1 MVDVTTFEVELEQEK
16 TEKIAQ
22 VAARGASIAA
32 ELGHDPDAVQV
43 FLRHYFRH
51 VDAVDVDERTVSN
64 LLGLVESHYRAAMR
78 RPAARAVISIRTP
91 NQADDGWTA
100 GGATVVQIVTDD
112 RPFLV
117 DSVTMEVLRQGWS
130 IREVFHPQFL
140 IRRDVGGTLREIVR
154 TTQVGPD
161 PEILQESWMH
171 LEVLPPAS
179 PERDTEDLHSDLE
192 HGLLEV
198 LRLVEEVV
206 EDWSRMRTRSTETI
220 SLLADPVVT
229 SDRTDEA
236 ALAIELLEWLND
248 NHFTF
253 LGYRQYRLILNGQ
266 DTRFEPVAATGL
278 GVLRG
283 DKDAASAFHAVP
295 MPEASQPLMII
306 TKDNDKSRVH
316 RPAYLDYIGIR
327 TFSADGQITGE
338 RRFLGLFASSAY
350 SESVPRIP
358 VVRQKA
364 AEVLRRSGYAPSSH
378 GGKAIMDVLDT
389 YPRDELFQ
397 ASIDELAPVVEKV
410 AHLKERRQV
419 RMFVRREPYGR
430 YLSCLVY
437 LPRDRYTTAV
447 RKRMEKLLLDR
458 LGGASIDYT
467 ARVSESVLARLHF
480 VVRMPVGESLGEV
493 DVRRLERE
501 LTLATR
507 SWDDEFADALAS
519 LPTPFDGTTPD
530 ELSTLVGALP
540 EGYKEDFSARQG
552 VQDLAALMALRSD
565 SRAGAEADSAA
576 AKNMVMYVPDR
587 TDDEADLRLKIFR
600 WDSPISLS
608 QILPH
613 LSLLGVD
620 VIDERPYELVLGTD
634 QRAFI
639 YDFGITVPGGDAAVR
654 SRWPIAARQKF
665 MDAFSAS
672 YAGLSEPDRFHALV
686 MGADLGWQQVTI
698 LRAIGRYLRQTG
710 TTYSQTYLASA
721 LSSNVDLA
729 RQLVTLF
736 ETRFDPLRN
745 LDIDTRKAQA
755 TELIDKINIA
765 LNDVP
770 SLDHDRIV
778 RSYLAVISAMVRT
791 NAYQSGR
798 PTLAFKLLPRQ
809 IPELPE
815 PRPAFEIF
823 VYSPRVEG
831 VHLRF
836 GPVARGGL
844 RWSDRA
850 EDFRTEVLGL
860 VKAQIVKNAVIVP
873 AGAKGGFVLKR
884 PPALTGDPA
893 IDQEAQVAEART
905 GYRAFI
911 GALLDLTDNLVGGRV
926 LPPAGVVR
934 HDSDDPYL
942 VVAAEKGTTTFRDL
956 ANEVAVARGFWLGD
970 AFASGGSTGYDRK
983 TMGIA

>member
-1 MVDVTTFEVELEQEK
+1 MTTFEVELEQEK

-32 ELGHDPDAVQV
+32 PLGQQPQAVSI
-43 FLRHYFRH
+43 FLSHYFRH
-51 VDAVDVDERTVSN
+51 VDAMDVDERSVED
-64 LLGLVESHYRAAMR
+64 LLGLVESHYRLAMH
-78 RPAARAVISIRTP
+78 RPASRATVAIRSP
-91 NQADDGWTA
+91 SQSQDGWTA

-140 IRRDVGGTLREIVR
+140 VRRDVGGSLRGVVWANEAS
-154 TTQVGPD
+154 TD
-161 PEILQESWMH
+161 PEVHSESWMH
-171 LEVLPPAS
+171 LEILPPS
-179 PERDTEDLHSDLE
+179 RPDPPETLISDLE

-206 EDWSRMRTRSTETI
+206 QDWSRMRTRSVETI
-220 SLLADPVVT
+220 AMLRRSALTDGHQ
-229 SDRTDEA
+229 DEA
-236 ALAIELLEWLND
+236 ALATELLEWLND

-253 LGYRQYRLILNGQ
+253 LGYREYRLVSGGQ
-266 DTRFEPVAATGL
+266 GFEPVPSTGL
-278 GVLRG
+278 GVLRADSDRPG
-283 DKDAASAFHAVP
+283 AFHALP
-295 MPEASQPLMII
+295 RPGPSAELMII
-306 TKDNDKSRVH
+306 TKDNEKSRVH

-327 TFSADGQITGE
+327 TFSADGQVSGE

-358 VVRQKA
+358 VLRQKA

-397 ASIDELAPVVEKV
+397 ASIGELAPVVEKV

-447 RKRMEKLLLDR
+447 RKRMEELLLTR

-493 DVRRLERE
+493 DVRPLERE

-507 SWDDEFADALAS
+507 SWDDEFADVLAS
-519 LPTPFDGTTPD
+519 WPTPLDGTTSD
-530 ELSTLVGALP
+530 GLSTLVGTLP

-552 VQDLAALMALRSD
+552 VQDLVALMALRSD
-565 SRAGAEADSAA
+565 AAASADADSAA
-576 AKNMVMYVPDR
+576 GKNMVMYVPDR

-620 VIDERPYELVLGTD
+620 VIDERPYELMLGSD

-639 YDFGITVPGGDAAVR
+639 YDFGITVPGGRPAVR
-654 SRWPIAARQKF
+654 SGWPIAARQKF

-686 MGADLGWQQVTI
+686 MGADLSWQQVTI

-729 RQLVTLF
+729 RQLVMLF
-736 ETRFDPLRN
+736 ETRFHPLRK
-745 LDIDTRKAQA
+745 LDIESRKEQA
-755 TELIDKINIA
+755 TELVDKIKIA

-778 RSYLAVISAMVRT
+778 RSGYLD
-791 NAYQSGR
+791 
-798 PTLAFKLLPRQ
+798 
-809 IPELPE
+809 
-815 PRPAFEIF
+815 
-823 VYSPRVEG
+823 RVTG
-831 VHLRF
+831 LG
-836 GPVARGGL
+836 GP
-844 RWSDRA
+844 
-850 EDFRTEVLGL
+850 
-860 VKAQIVKNAVIVP
+860 
-873 AGAKGGFVLKR
+873 
-884 PPALTGDPA
+884 
-893 IDQEAQVAEART
+893 
-905 GYRAFI
+905 
-911 GALLDLTDNLVGGRV
+911 
-926 LPPAGVVR
+926 
-934 HDSDDPYL
+934 
-942 VVAAEKGTTTFRDL
+942 
-956 ANEVAVARGFWLGD
+956 
-970 AFASGGSTGYDRK
+970 
-983 TMGIA
+983 